1 MLFFVKGPQALPH
14 HWAASS
20 ISEELHASLG
30 DSGVSWDG
38 LSGQA
43 GLEHTL
49 RLAHGAPN
57 PRMWSSRL
65 GGPGLSDISIGRS
78 EAGSRRLVLLSQ
90 PCHSLPG

>member
-1 MLFFVKGPQALPH
+1 MPP
-14 HWAASS
+14 WR
-20 ISEELHASLG
+20 
-30 DSGVSWDG
+30 DSGGV

-49 RLAHGAPN
+49 GMAHGAPN
-57 PRMWSSRL
+57 PRTRSSEL
-65 GGPGLSDISIGRS
+65 GVPGLGDLSIGRS